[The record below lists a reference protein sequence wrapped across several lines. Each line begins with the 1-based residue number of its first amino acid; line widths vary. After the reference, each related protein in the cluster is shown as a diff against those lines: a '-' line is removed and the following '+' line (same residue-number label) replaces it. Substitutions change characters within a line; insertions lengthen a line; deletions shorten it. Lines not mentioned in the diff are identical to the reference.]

1 MLVMDG
7 SYGEGGGQILRT
19 SVALSALLGEPIR
32 VENIRSNRPK
42 PGLAQQHL
50 TGLKALARLTDADTK
65 GIELGST
72 SIEFAPRHIRPGRY
86 EIEIG
91 TAGSISLILQV
102 ASLPAAF
109 AGGEVELD
117 ITGGTDVPWSPPMD
131 YVRSVF
137 YPTLGRMGYFASI
150 EIARRG
156 HYPKGGGKARIEI
169 SSIRYL
175 KPLELA
181 ERGELIGIRGVAHA
195 INLKEHVA
203 ERMAKAARGALKD
216 YPCDI
221 ALETG
226 TGLSAGAGITLWA
239 EFENAVLGSSALG
252 KLGKPAEEVG
262 SEGGM
267 GLLREIESAAT
278 LDVHMGDQIVPYMAI
293 ARGKSRAIVRE
304 LTNHLLTNIHVV
316 EKILGVKFH
325 TTPLEK
331 GFSLEVEGI
340 GFSR

>member
-1 MLVMDG
+1 MLLIDG

-50 TGLKALARLTDADTK
+50 TGLKTLARLTDADTK

-72 SIEFAPRHIRPGRY
+72 AIEFAPTRIRPGRY
-86 EIEIG
+86 EIDIG

-109 AGGEVELD
+109 AGGNVELE

-137 YPTLGRMGYFASI
+137 YPTLARMGYSARA

-156 HYPKGGGKARIEI
+156 YYPKGGGKVKVKI
-169 SSIRYL
+169 SPVQTL
-175 KPLELA
+175 EPLVLV
-181 ERGELIGIRGVAHA
+181 ERGNLVGIRGVAHA
-195 INLKEHVA
+195 LNLKEHVL
-203 ERMAKAARGALKD
+203 ERMANAAKKVLKD

-221 ALETG
+221 AQEIGKGFSTG
-226 TGLSAGAGITLWA
+226 TGITLWA
-239 EFENAVLGSSALG
+239 EFENALLGSSSLG

-262 SEGGM
+262 REAGE
-267 GLLREIESAAT
+267 GLLKEITSACT
-278 LDVHMGDQIVPYMAI
+278 LDVHMGDQIVPYIAI
-293 ARGKSRAIVRE
+293 ARGRSRAIVRE

-316 EKILGVKFH
+316 EEILDVKFE
-325 TTPLEK
+325 TSSLDK
-331 GFSLEVEGI
+331 GHSIEVEGI
-340 GFSR
+340 GYGR